1 MYCMYDVSR
10 KVSHTGEGFYLG
22 SGMWIQGQTIMK
34 FILQLVSAFHY
45 YDSSKVFQ
53 ANCMYVVAV

>member
-22 SGMWIQGQTIMK
+22 SGMWIQGQTIMR
-34 FILQLVSAFHY
+34 FILQLVSASHC
-45 YDSSKVFQ
+45 YDSKVFQ
-53 ANCMYVVAV
+53 ANCMYVVAI